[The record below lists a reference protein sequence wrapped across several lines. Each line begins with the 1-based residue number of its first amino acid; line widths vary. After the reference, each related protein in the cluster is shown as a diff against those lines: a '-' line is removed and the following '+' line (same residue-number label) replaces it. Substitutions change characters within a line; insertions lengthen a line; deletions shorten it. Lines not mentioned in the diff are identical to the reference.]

1 MRLSA
6 AFAFAEPELRQFQ
19 IVACTRVYHAR
30 AMPPVETLILLV
42 TLTFVLAGTV
52 KGVTGMGLPTVAMG
66 LLGLLMAPAQ
76 AAGLLLIPSLV
87 TNLWQFAAG
96 PSRLALLR
104 RMAPMLL
111 AIGLAT
117 WLAAGF
123 LTGAD
128 PAWATAALGLALMA
142 YAALGFARLDV
153 AIPKASEAWLS
164 PLIGATTGIVTG
176 ATGVFVIPAVPYLQG
191 LGLSKDDLVQAL
203 GLSFTAST
211 LALAGGL
218 ASHGALHLAGS
229 GASLLCTAPALAGMF
244 LGQKLRAAADA
255 QTFRRF
261 FFLGLLLL
269 GADLVTRGIL

>member
-1 MRLSA
+1 MKLSA
-6 AFAFAEPELRQFQ
+6 AFAFSEAELRQFQ
-19 IVACTRVYHAR
+19 IAARTRVYHAR
-30 AMPPVETLILLV
+30 AMPPVEPLILLV
-42 TLTFVLAGTV
+42 TLTFVLAGAV

-96 PSRLALLR
+96 PSRLVLLR

-128 PAWATAALGLALMA
+128 PAGATAALGLALMA
-142 YAALGFARLDV
+142 YAAVGFARLDV
-153 AIPKASEAWLS
+153 AIPKASEAWLA

-218 ASHGALHLAGS
+218 ASHGALHLVGS
-229 GASLLCTAPALAGMF
+229 GASLL
-244 LGQKLRAAADA
+244 RAAVDA
-255 QTFRRF
+255 QTFRRLF
-261 FFLGLLLL
+261 FIGLLLL
-269 GADLVTRGIL
+269 GGDLVARGML